1 VNQVTGLAKKPHA
14 KPKQCPK
21 IGHSAPAPVQLERP
35 QQPGDRFIQ
44 TKGEQ
49 MKQVQRGF
57 TLIEL
62 VMVIVILGVLAAVA
76 IPKFVDLKG
85 EAETA
90 ALQGVVGGVS
100 SASAVNYAAR
110 SANGSKGTATQ
121 GLSCQAAATA
131 IMQSGVPN
139 GYTLAT
145 AGTLAAGSNNCVI
158 TQTSTAGTATA
169 VIIGVN

>member
-1 VNQVTGLAKKPHA
+1 MPVHTG
-14 KPKQCPK
+14 QTVF
-21 IGHSAPAPVQLERP
+21 SNER
-35 QQPGDRFIQ
+35 R
-44 TKGEQ
+44 K

-85 EAETA
+85 DAETA
-90 ALQGVVGGVS
+90 ALQGVVGGVA

-110 SANGSKGTATQ
+110 SANASKGTATQ
-121 GLSCQAAATA
+121 GLTCQAAATA

-145 AGTLAAGSNNCVI
+145 AGALAAGSNDCVI
-158 TQTSTAGTATA
+158 TQTSTSGTATA